1 MASRNAFAI
10 LDDSD
15 DERPKVAAP
24 SAPAKRD
31 EGARRTNNNDRNTKG
46 GRGPREAREGK
57 RTYDRRSGTGRGKET
72 KKGGGGARNWG
83 SDKQEAKKAE
93 GHVDEN
99 QVGESPADVV
109 EEPAVEEVV
118 EEEDNTMT
126 LEEYLAA
133 KKGNAGD
140 SLFGSKKERS
150 IETENDFAGKEPA
163 KFVEEDF
170 LVLGAGKAQKKKKEK
185 KEVQKLDLNFR
196 VASGDKPSRDDDRR
210 GGRGG
215 RSGRGDRGRGDRGGR
230 GRGRGERRSG
240 GRGGGRGRGINVQ
253 DANAFP
259 SL

>member
-1 MASRNAFAI
+1 
-10 LDDSD
+10 
-15 DERPKVAAP
+15 
-24 SAPAKRD
+24 
-31 EGARRTNNNDRNTKG
+31 
-46 GRGPREAREGK
+46 
-57 RTYDRRSGTGRGKET
+57 
-72 KKGGGGARNWG
+72 
-83 SDKQEAKKAE
+83 
-93 GHVDEN
+93 
-99 QVGESPADVV
+99 
-109 EEPAVEEVV
+109 
-118 EEEDNTMT
+118 MT

-150 IETENDFAGKEPA
+150 IETENEFTGKEPA

-170 LVLGAGKAQKKKKEK
+170 LVLGKGKAQKKKKEK

-196 VASGDKPSRDDDRR
+196 VASDNKSSRDDDRR

-230 GRGRGERRSG
+230 GKGRGDRRSG